1 MPGRDGSRVYSKI
14 AQRLQPGPFSP
25 QGLTTSFA
33 STEFDKTV
41 SDLYLADPNVLSS
54 LVDLY
59 FSYVNNEIFCIF
71 PRNTFMGWLA
81 KSTDIPLDT
90 LLPLHAM
97 IAVGSVFADGEHAA
111 VGKFFADKAT

>member
-1 MPGRDGSRVYSKI
+1 MLDRDGSGVHPI
-14 AQRLQPGPFSP
+14 ITQRRQPGLFFP

-33 STEFDKTV
+33 STKFDKTV

-59 FSYVNNEIFCIF
+59 FSYVNSEILCMF

-81 KSTDIPLDT
+81 KSTDVPLDT

-97 IAVGSVFADGEHAA
+97 IAVGSIFADEQHAA
-111 VGKFFADKAT
+111 IGRFFADKAI